1 MALPKSCSCRCGP
14 CPPPPSLVWVRL
26 FSFFQQW
33 RCGMWA
39 TFGVSVGACLTS
51 LSRAR
56 HRESL
61 SPPHRPNCCGGGRC
75 SVSTAA
81 LKREG
86 RILADFV
93 PWHQPRRFCS
103 SDGRAPKMGVSKPA
117 ATQNAA
123 AAAAIKPNL
132 VLSWFYFGD
141 QPIQIANRKK
151 AETGQAPALRR
162 CGARQSA
169 RLAYEWGGGGA
180 PRAPTRARDAPR
192 QQLAPASSPLA
203 PPRARG
209 RDVCSDATVGRWR
222 PTRSGVFI

>member
-1 MALPKSCSCRCGP
+1 
-14 CPPPPSLVWVRL
+14 
-26 FSFFQQW
+26 
-33 RCGMWA
+33 MWA

-103 SDGRAPKMGVSKPA
+103 SDGRAKDGRLKA
-117 ATQNAA
+117 RRDAERRRRRRHKTKFGF
-123 AAAAIKPNL
+123 IL
-132 VLSWFYFGD
+132 VLFW
-141 QPIQIANRKK
+141 
-151 AETGQAPALRR
+151 
-162 CGARQSA
+162 
-169 RLAYEWGGGGA
+169 
-180 PRAPTRARDAPR
+180 
-192 QQLAPASSPLA
+192 
-203 PPRARG
+203 
-209 RDVCSDATVGRWR
+209 
-222 PTRSGVFI
+222 